1 MTKQLRYVFLFS
13 LSFLL
18 LNLQNLNAKE
28 NRFETF
34 GDLFRLMPLYVA
46 VATISMQDWK
56 GLTQLSLGTLAT
68 QLTSESI
75 KSLNQWYARKGN
87 EKSMLWAKRP
97 GFDDYKG
104 MPSGHSAGAFSGAA
118 FIYYR
123 YGWKASIAP
132 LLLATLTAISR
143 VQAKKHS
150 ILQVSVGAGIA
161 WGFAYLFTAPYQSDL
176 WISPIFQKD
185 SQNGQKV
192 GFELSYSFN
201 S

>member
-1 MTKQLRYVFLFS
+1 MTKRLRCAFCFS
-13 LSFLL
+13 LLL
-18 LNLQNLNAKE
+18 SLLSLQNLHARE
-28 NRFETF
+28 NRFEAF

-46 VATISMQDWK
+46 IATISMQDWK
-56 GLTQLSLGTLAT
+56 GLVQLSLGTLTT
-68 QLTSESI
+68 QLTSETI

-87 EKSMLWAKRP
+87 EKSMLWARRP

-104 MPSGHSAGAFSGAA
+104 MPSGHSAGAFSAAA

-132 LLLATLTAISR
+132 LILATLTAASR
-143 VQAKKHS
+143 IQANKHS

-161 WGFAYLFTAPYQSDL
+161 WGFAYLFTAPYQSNL

-185 SQNGQKV
+185 SKDGNQV
-192 GFELSYSFN
+192 GLELSYSF
-201 S
+201 